1 MFGVKTN
8 LGGTVLSPCQC
19 RMARAAV
26 GLSRPKFAEKANI
39 SVATLA
45 DFELGKRTP
54 YERTLR
60 DVQQAFERL
69 GVTFLD
75 ANESGE
81 GVRVKNE

>member
-1 MFGVKTN
+1 M
-8 LGGTVLSPCQC
+8 VLSPCQC

-26 GLSRPKFAEKANI
+26 GLSRPEFAAKANI

-60 DVQQAFERL
+60 DVKDAFEVL
-69 GVTFLD
+69 GVTFLENNGD
-75 ANESGE
+75 GE
-81 GVRVKNE
+81 GVRLKNE

>member
-1 MFGVKTN
+1 M
-8 LGGTVLSPCQC
+8 LSPCQC

-26 GLSRPKFAEKANI
+26 GLSRPKFAERARI

-60 DVQQAFERL
+60 DVQMTFEQL
-69 GVTFLD
+69 GVKFLEG
-75 ANESGE
+75 NEDGE
-81 GVRVKNE
+81 GVRMRHE

>member
-1 MFGVKTN
+1 MLT
-8 LGGTVLSPCQC
+8 PCQC

-26 GLSRPKFAEKANI
+26 GLSRPKFAAKANI

-60 DVQQAFERL
+60 DVQKAFEEL
-69 GVTFLD
+69 GVTFLES
-75 ANESGE
+75 NEYGE
-81 GVRVKNE
+81 GVYINNE